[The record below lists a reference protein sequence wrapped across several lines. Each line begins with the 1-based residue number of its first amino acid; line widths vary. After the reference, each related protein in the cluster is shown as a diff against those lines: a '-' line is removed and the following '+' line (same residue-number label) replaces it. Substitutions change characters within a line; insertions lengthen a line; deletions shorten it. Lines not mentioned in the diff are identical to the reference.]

1 MKQNDTEDLPK
12 LKQEV
17 LENIFTVHKDK
28 DGMYFYNL
36 LQSIEFPKDIPSS
49 FFEFYN
55 IKYGDTWPLISF
67 KVFQTPNLWWLIL
80 LANDI
85 INPLEPVIPGTTIK
99 IPNTFIVQEVL
110 KQIIR

>member
-1 MKQNDTEDLPK
+1 MKQRDIEELPK
-12 LKQEV
+12 LKEEL
-17 LENIFTVHKDK
+17 LENIFTVHQEN

-36 LQSIEFPKDIPSS
+36 LQTIEFPKDLPEAY
-49 FFEFYN
+49 FDFYN

-67 KVFQTPNLWWLIL
+67 KVYETPNLWWLIL

-85 INPLEPVIPGTTIK
+85 VNPLLPLEPGTILK
-99 IPNTFIVQEVL
+99 IPNNLISREVL